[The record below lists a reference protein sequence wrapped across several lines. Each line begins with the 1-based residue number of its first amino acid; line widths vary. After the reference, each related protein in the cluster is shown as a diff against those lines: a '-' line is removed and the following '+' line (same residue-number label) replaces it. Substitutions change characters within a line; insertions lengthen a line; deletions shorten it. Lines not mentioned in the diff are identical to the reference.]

1 MASDWTAGGGKV
13 GERAIHIV
21 LHTGFIVKRY
31 FFYVFHKIFL
41 AYQKKVVFLRSR
53 KGDKPMAKKAAITRI
68 RTLYAIF
75 IGVIALCIG
84 LFFFNIINPAD
95 PLLNVQIDG
104 QKKDYGVIITDLN
117 SSSELYRQSHA
128 VEGLPEGMDATA
140 TVRTFDVNITSD
152 DSQRLSSSKAKWC
165 MWLQV
170 FCVLAGIAMTIVVVM
185 ALISFYINV
194 RKGKVFPKKN
204 IAWLVWAGVLMIV
217 MSLGMDVSTY
227 LERTLALDLLAGSS
241 WEPQVTVQIHHTRIV
256 FGLTIIFMAEIF
268 KIGREMQ
275 EEQELTI

>member
-1 MASDWTAGGGKV
+1 
-13 GERAIHIV
+13 
-21 LHTGFIVKRY
+21 
-31 FFYVFHKIFL
+31 
-41 AYQKKVVFLRSR
+41 
-53 KGDKPMAKKAAITRI
+53 MAKKAAITRI

-95 PLLNVQIDG
+95 PLLTVQTDG
-104 QKKDYGVIITDLN
+104 QDQDYGVIITDLH
-117 SSSELYRQSHA
+117 SSPELYRQSHD
-128 VEGLPEGMDATA
+128 VEGLPEGMEATA
-140 TVRTFDVNITSD
+140 TVRTFDVDITGD
-152 DSQRLSSSKAKWC
+152 DSQQLASSKANWC
-165 MWLQV
+165 MWLQL
-170 FCVLAGIAMTIVVVM
+170 FCILAGIAMTILIVM

-194 RKGKVFPKKN
+194 RRGKVFPKKN
-204 IAWLVWAGVLMIV
+204 IAWLAWAGVLMIV

-227 LERTLALDLLAGSS
+227 LERTLDLDLLADST

-256 FGLTIIFMAEIF
+256 FGLTIVFMAEIF

>member
-1 MASDWTAGGGKV
+1 M
-13 GERAIHIV
+13 
-21 LHTGFIVKRY
+21 
-31 FFYVFHKIFL
+31 
-41 AYQKKVVFLRSR
+41 
-53 KGDKPMAKKAAITRI
+53 RI
-68 RTLYAIF
+68 LYAIF
-75 IGVIALCIG
+75 IGVMAVCIG
-84 LFFFNIINPAD
+84 LFFLNIINPAD
-95 PLLNVQIDG
+95 PLLLVPQEG
-104 QKKDYGVIITDLN
+104 QNKDYGVIITDLH
-117 SSSELYRQSHA
+117 SSPELYSQSHDVDGLA
-128 VEGLPEGMDATA
+128 EGLEATA

-152 DSQRLSSSKAKWC
+152 NSQMLDASKARWC

-170 FCVLAGIAMTIVVVM
+170 FCVLAAIAMAILVVM

>member
-1 MASDWTAGGGKV
+1 
-13 GERAIHIV
+13 
-21 LHTGFIVKRY
+21 
-31 FFYVFHKIFL
+31 
-41 AYQKKVVFLRSR
+41 
-53 KGDKPMAKKAAITRI
+53 MAKKAAITRI

-84 LFFFNIINPAD
+84 LFFLNIINPAD
-95 PLLNVQIDG
+95 PLLTVQTDG
-104 QKKDYGVIITDLN
+104 QDQDYGVIITDLH
-117 SSSELYRQSHA
+117 SSPELYRQSHD
-128 VEGLPEGMDATA
+128 VEGLPEGMEATA
-140 TVRTFDVNITSD
+140 TVRTFDVDITGD
-152 DSQRLSSSKAKWC
+152 DSQQLASSKANWC
-165 MWLQV
+165 MWLQL
-170 FCVLAGIAMTIVVVM
+170 FCILAGIAMTILIVM

-194 RKGKVFPKKN
+194 RRGKVFPKKN
-204 IAWLVWAGVLMIV
+204 IAWLAWAGVLMIV

-256 FGLTIIFMAEIF
+256 FGLTIVFLAEIF

>member
-1 MASDWTAGGGKV
+1 
-13 GERAIHIV
+13 
-21 LHTGFIVKRY
+21 
-31 FFYVFHKIFL
+31 
-41 AYQKKVVFLRSR
+41 
-53 KGDKPMAKKAAITRI
+53 MAKKAAITRI

-95 PLLNVQIDG
+95 PLLTVQADG
-104 QKKDYGVIITDLN
+104 QDQDYGVIITDLH
-117 SSSELYRQSHA
+117 SSPELYRQSHD
-128 VEGLPEGMDATA
+128 VEGLPEGMEATA
-140 TVRTFDVNITSD
+140 TVRTFDVDITGD
-152 DSQRLSSSKAKWC
+152 DSQQLASSKANWC
-165 MWLQV
+165 MWLQL
-170 FCVLAGIAMTIVVVM
+170 FCILAGIAMTILIVM

-194 RKGKVFPKKN
+194 RRGKVFPKKN
-204 IAWLVWAGVLMIV
+204 IAWLAWAGVLMIV

-241 WEPQVTVQIHHTRIV
+241 WEPQVTIKIHHTRIV
-256 FGLTIIFMAEIF
+256 FGLTIVFLAEIF

>member
-1 MASDWTAGGGKV
+1 
-13 GERAIHIV
+13 
-21 LHTGFIVKRY
+21 
-31 FFYVFHKIFL
+31 
-41 AYQKKVVFLRSR
+41 
-53 KGDKPMAKKAAITRI
+53 MAKKAAITRI

-95 PLLNVQIDG
+95 PLLTVQTDG
-104 QKKDYGVIITDLN
+104 HDKDYGVIITDLH
-117 SSSELYRQSHA
+117 SSPELYRQSHD
-128 VEGLPEGMDATA
+128 VEGLPEGMEATA
-140 TVRTFDVNITSD
+140 TVRTFDVDITGD
-152 DSQRLSSSKAKWC
+152 DSQQLASSKANWC
-165 MWLQV
+165 MWLQL
-170 FCVLAGIAMTIVVVM
+170 FCILACIAMTILIVM

-194 RKGKVFPKKN
+194 RRGKVFPKKN
-204 IAWLVWAGVLMIV
+204 IAWLAWAGVLMIV

-241 WEPQVTVQIHHTRIV
+241 WEPQVTIQIHHTRIV
-256 FGLTIIFMAEIF
+256 FGLTIVFLAEIF

>member
-1 MASDWTAGGGKV
+1 
-13 GERAIHIV
+13 
-21 LHTGFIVKRY
+21 
-31 FFYVFHKIFL
+31 
-41 AYQKKVVFLRSR
+41 
-53 KGDKPMAKKAAITRI
+53 MAKKAAITRI

-95 PLLNVQIDG
+95 PLLTVQTDG
-104 QKKDYGVIITDLN
+104 HDKDYGVIITDLH
-117 SSSELYRQSHA
+117 SSPELYRQSHD
-128 VEGLPEGMDATA
+128 VEGLPEGMEATA
-140 TVRTFDVNITSD
+140 TVRTFDVDITGD
-152 DSQRLSSSKAKWC
+152 DSQQLASSKANWC
-165 MWLQV
+165 MWLQL
-170 FCVLAGIAMTIVVVM
+170 FCILAGIAMTILIVM

-194 RKGKVFPKKN
+194 RRGKVFPKKN
-204 IAWLVWAGVLMIV
+204 IAWLAWAGVLMIV

-241 WEPQVTVQIHHTRIV
+241 WEPQVTIQIHHTRIV
-256 FGLTIIFMAEIF
+256 FGLTIVFLAEIF

>member
-1 MASDWTAGGGKV
+1 
-13 GERAIHIV
+13 
-21 LHTGFIVKRY
+21 
-31 FFYVFHKIFL
+31 
-41 AYQKKVVFLRSR
+41 
-53 KGDKPMAKKAAITRI
+53 MAKKAAITRI

-95 PLLNVQIDG
+95 PLLTVQADG
-104 QKKDYGVIITDLN
+104 QDQDYGVIITDLH
-117 SSSELYRQSHA
+117 SSPELYRQSHD
-128 VEGLPEGMDATA
+128 VEGLPEGMEATA
-140 TVRTFDVNITSD
+140 TVRTFDVNITGD
-152 DSQRLSSSKAKWC
+152 DSQQLASSKANWC
-165 MWLQV
+165 MWLQL
-170 FCVLAGIAMTIVVVM
+170 FCILAGIAMTILIVM

-194 RKGKVFPKKN
+194 RRGKVFPKKN
-204 IAWLVWAGVLMIV
+204 IAWLAWAGVLMIV

-241 WEPQVTVQIHHTRIV
+241 WEPQVTIQIHHTRIV
-256 FGLTIIFMAEIF
+256 FGLTIVFLAEIF

>member
-1 MASDWTAGGGKV
+1 
-13 GERAIHIV
+13 
-21 LHTGFIVKRY
+21 
-31 FFYVFHKIFL
+31 
-41 AYQKKVVFLRSR
+41 
-53 KGDKPMAKKAAITRI
+53 MAKKAAITRI

-95 PLLNVQIDG
+95 PLLTVQADG
-104 QKKDYGVIITDLN
+104 QDQDYGVIITDLH
-117 SSSELYRQSHA
+117 SSPKLYRQSHD
-128 VEGLPEGMDATA
+128 VEGLPEGMEATA
-140 TVRTFDVNITSD
+140 TVRTFDVNITGD
-152 DSQRLSSSKAKWC
+152 DSQQLASSKANWC
-165 MWLQV
+165 MWLQL
-170 FCVLAGIAMTIVVVM
+170 FCILAGIAMTILIVM

-194 RKGKVFPKKN
+194 RRGKVFPKKN
-204 IAWLVWAGVLMIV
+204 IAWLAWAGVLMIV

-241 WEPQVTVQIHHTRIV
+241 WEPQVTIKIHHTRIV
-256 FGLTIIFMAEIF
+256 FGLTIVFLAEIF

>member
-1 MASDWTAGGGKV
+1 
-13 GERAIHIV
+13 
-21 LHTGFIVKRY
+21 
-31 FFYVFHKIFL
+31 
-41 AYQKKVVFLRSR
+41 
-53 KGDKPMAKKAAITRI
+53 MAKKAAITRI

-84 LFFFNIINPAD
+84 LFFLNIINPAD
-95 PLLNVQIDG
+95 PLLTVQTDG
-104 QKKDYGVIITDLN
+104 HDKDYGVIITDLH
-117 SSSELYRQSHA
+117 SSPGLYRQSHD
-128 VEGLPEGMDATA
+128 VEGLPEGMEATA
-140 TVRTFDVNITSD
+140 TVRTFDVDITGD
-152 DSQRLSSSKAKWC
+152 DSQQLASSKANWC
-165 MWLQV
+165 MWLQL
-170 FCVLAGIAMTIVVVM
+170 FCILAGIAMTILIVM

-194 RKGKVFPKKN
+194 RRGKVFPKKN
-204 IAWLVWAGVLMIV
+204 IAWLAWAGVLMIV

-256 FGLTIIFMAEIF
+256 FGLTIVFLAEIF

>member
-1 MASDWTAGGGKV
+1 
-13 GERAIHIV
+13 
-21 LHTGFIVKRY
+21 
-31 FFYVFHKIFL
+31 
-41 AYQKKVVFLRSR
+41 
-53 KGDKPMAKKAAITRI
+53 MAKKAAITRI

-95 PLLNVQIDG
+95 PLLTVQTDG
-104 QKKDYGVIITDLN
+104 HDKDYGVIITDLH
-117 SSSELYRQSHA
+117 SSPELYRQSHD
-128 VEGLPEGMDATA
+128 VEGLPEGMEATA
-140 TVRTFDVNITSD
+140 TVRTFDVDITGD
-152 DSQRLSSSKAKWC
+152 DSQQLASSKANWC
-165 MWLQV
+165 MWLQL
-170 FCVLAGIAMTIVVVM
+170 FCILAGIAMTILIVM

-194 RKGKVFPKKN
+194 RRGKVFPKKN
-204 IAWLVWAGVLMIV
+204 IAWLAWAGVLMIV

-241 WEPQVTVQIHHTRIV
+241 WEPQVTMQIHHTRIV
-256 FGLTIIFMAEIF
+256 FGLTIVFLAEIF